1 MFNRMTW
8 IAILGL
14 TGALAGGAGCALDE
28 SDELDESALGELSE
42 LDESIDGKCGVP
54 PADGDALDMRVTLD
68 TLDEGILVADPGLAE
83 DEPEQLSPWCA
94 AGWHEHVVTWPHV
107 GRANG
112 PCREHRSTIALGR
125 HVCML
130 NTSASVC
137 NGQGYTQVYLMET
150 EVPDNWLWSRT
161 EAFNGH

>member
-8 IAILGL
+8 IAMLGL
-14 TGALAGGAGCALDE
+14 TGALAGGAGCVGLDE
-28 SDELDESALGELSE
+28 TEESEELGELGASP
-42 LDESIDGKCGVP
+42 DFACGVP
-54 PADGDALDMRVTLD
+54 AGNAVDPDLRIALEEEVLAADTGDVEGEPAHF
-68 TLDEGILVADPGLAE
+68 
-83 DEPEQLSPWCA
+83 SPWCA
-94 AGWHEHVVTWPHV
+94 PGWHEHVVVWPKV

-112 PCREHRSTIALGR
+112 PCNEYRSTIPLGR

-130 NTSASVC
+130 NTSATVC
-137 NGQGYTQVYLMET
+137 GGQGWTQVYLMET